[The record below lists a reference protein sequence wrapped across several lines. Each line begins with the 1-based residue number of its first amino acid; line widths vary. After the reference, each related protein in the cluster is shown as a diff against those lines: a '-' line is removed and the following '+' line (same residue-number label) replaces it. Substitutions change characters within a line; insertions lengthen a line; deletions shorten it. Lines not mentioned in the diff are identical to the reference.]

1 MDFDYDILIVGGG
14 MVGATLATALA
25 DTGLH
30 IGMLESRPYGAPG
43 QPSFDDRSIALSW
56 GSHRI
61 LAGIGVWGA
70 LRGEV
75 CAIRKIH
82 VSDRGHFGAAR
93 IDHAEEGVEALGFVV
108 ENRVMGRELM
118 AALERRPNVELIAP
132 ATLLD
137 FDNGEQA
144 VVAEVSHDG
153 ESRRVTARLLV
164 AADGTG
170 SPVRRRLGINAVTE
184 GYGQSAL
191 IANVGI
197 SAPHGHVAYERF
209 TDSGPLAL
217 LPMTSGEKNA
227 HRCSLV
233 WTHRDAELPETEAL
247 DDAAFLAR
255 LQERFGY
262 RLGRFTRVGKR
273 ASYPLAL
280 TRSTE
285 FTRRRVAI
293 VGNAAHTLHPVAGQG
308 YNLALRDVA
317 LIAELIAGAH
327 GKGGDIGG
335 VNVLDAYE
343 KGRTADTRDVAFYTD
358 TLVRL
363 FSNPSFALGH
373 ARAAGLV
380 AVDLVGPL
388 RHWLARQNM
397 GLRHSGPRLSRGLP
411 LDASRRGSVS

>member
-1 MDFDYDILIVGGG
+1 MNRDYDILIVGGG
-14 MVGATLATALA
+14 MVGATLAAALA
-25 DTGLH
+25 DTGVR
-30 IGMLESRPYGAPG
+30 IGMIEARPFGAPG

-61 LAGIGVWGA
+61 LAGIGLWSA
-70 LRGEV
+70 LHGEV
-75 CAIRKIH
+75 CPIRKIH

-93 IDHAEEGVEALGFVV
+93 IDHAEENVEALGFVV

-118 AALERRPNVELIAP
+118 AALQGRPNVELIAP
-132 ATLLD
+132 ATLVA
-137 FDNGEQA
+137 FDNGER
-144 VVAEVSHDG
+144 EVSAELEHDG
-153 ESRRVTARLLV
+153 RTRHVSARLMI

-170 SPVRRRLGINAVTE
+170 SPVRRRLGIHAVSE
-184 GYGQSAL
+184 SYGQSAL

-209 TDSGPLAL
+209 TDRGPLAL
-217 LPMTSGEKNA
+217 LPMNDDQDRA

-247 DDAAFLAR
+247 DDAACLAR
-255 LQERFGY
+255 LQARFGY
-262 RLGRFTRVGKR
+262 RLGHFTRVGKR
-273 ASYPLAL
+273 ASYPLTL

-317 LIAELIAGAH
+317 LIAELIAAAH
-327 GKGGDIGG
+327 RDGSDIGG

-358 TLVRL
+358 SLVRL
-363 FSNPSFALGH
+363 FSNASFALGH
-373 ARAAGLV
+373 ARAAGLI

-397 GLRHSGPRLSRGLP
+397 GLRHTAPRLARGLP
-411 LDASRRGSVS
+411 LDTAPDGGDS

>member
-1 MDFDYDILIVGGG
+1 MSFDYDILIVGGG

-25 DTGLH
+25 ETELR
-30 IGMLESRPYGAPG
+30 IGMLEARPYGAPG

-61 LAGIGVWGA
+61 LDGIGLWPA
-70 LRGEV
+70 LRESV
-75 CAIRKIH
+75 CPIRNIH

-93 IDHAEEGVEALGFVV
+93 IDHREEGVEALGYVV
-108 ENRVMGRELM
+108 ENRIMGRELM
-118 AALERRPNVELIAP
+118 AALEPRPNVELLAP
-132 ATLLD
+132 ATLID
-137 FDNGEQA
+137 FDHTEQA
-144 VVAEVSHDG
+144 VVADVSLDG
-153 ESRRVTARLLV
+153 ESRRLTARLLI

-170 SPVRRRLGINAVTE
+170 SPVRRRLGINVVTE

-197 SAPHGHVAYERF
+197 SEPHRHVAYERF

-217 LPMTSGEKNA
+217 LPMTSDENKA

-233 WTHRDAELPETEAL
+233 WTHRDAELSDTEAL

-262 RLGRFTRVGKR
+262 RLGRFIRVGKR

-317 LIAELIAGAH
+317 LIAELIAEARRAGD
-327 GKGGDIGG
+327 DIGG
-335 VNVLDAYE
+335 IGVLDAYE

-363 FSNPSFALGH
+363 FSNASFALGH
-373 ARAAGLV
+373 ARAAGLM
-380 AVDLVGPL
+380 AVDLIAPL

-397 GLRHSGPRLSRGLP
+397 GVRHTGPRLSRGLP
-411 LDASRRGSVS
+411 VKGPAS